1 MLQARLVTNN
11 HHLVKREMRF
21 NPDEDYGSLPESE
34 TSAGEDEYEEQL
46 PNYHA
51 ELEDADL
58 DRDSPGDAMLSKVG
72 LSMNPQIRKDDKIVE
87 SRKQQKRPER
97 NVVLRKSCKNQ
108 VGLDLPPALLGRS
121 LPPSLPPS
129 LSLSLSLTLSRLCCA
144 APHCIWGTHR
154 CRRRRGQGGKG
165 SHSQGRHVC
174 RVGGA

>member
-11 HHLVKREMRF
+11 HHLVKREMRC

-34 TSAGEDEYEEQL
+34 TSAGEDECEEQL

-72 LSMNPQIRKDDKIVE
+72 LSIHNPQTRKDDTIVQ
-87 SRKQQKRPER
+87 SRKQQKRPKR

-108 VGLDLPPALLGRS
+108 VGLVLTPGLLCLS
-121 LPPSLPPS
+121 LSHS
-129 LSLSLSLTLSRLCCA
+129 LSLSLPLFLSSLKLTKVALCSA
-144 APHCIWGTHR
+144 
-154 CRRRRGQGGKG
+154 
-165 SHSQGRHVC
+165 SL
-174 RVGGA
+174 